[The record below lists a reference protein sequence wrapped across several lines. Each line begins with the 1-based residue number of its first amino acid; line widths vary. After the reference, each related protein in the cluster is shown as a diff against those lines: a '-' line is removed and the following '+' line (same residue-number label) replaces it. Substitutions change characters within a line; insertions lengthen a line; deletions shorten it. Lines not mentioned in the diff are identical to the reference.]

1 LKSCDLQW
9 MCHLKM
15 VDMVVDDLGGKSVQI
30 LTWKIEGRLLI

>member
-1 LKSCDLQW
+1 LKSCDFQW

-15 VDMVVDDLGGKSVQI
+15 VDMEVDHLGGKSVQI